1 MNYRK
6 LYENYYNLKIP
17 FNWEI
22 HHIDANRENNDI
34 KNLIMLP
41 KQLHRALHNYVGLLP
56 KKELKQI
63 RLWFKKIKSPISNTY
78 LGYKL
83 KKQVAKLN
91 LSKNI
96 INENKKYI
104 ENKNKI
110 YDNYLLKFKVKTN
123 LSDWV
128 PDSKIINYD
137 NVLYN
142 ESKSNA
148 YNELNEML

>member
-63 RLWFKKIKSPISNTY
+63 RLWFKKIKYPISNTY